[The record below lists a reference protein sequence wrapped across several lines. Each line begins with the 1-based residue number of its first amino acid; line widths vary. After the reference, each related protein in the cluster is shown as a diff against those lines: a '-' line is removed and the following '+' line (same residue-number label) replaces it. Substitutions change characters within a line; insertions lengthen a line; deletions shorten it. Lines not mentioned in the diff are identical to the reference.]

1 MAKTKTKT
9 GSKKKNMNERLK
21 SLKESLEKER
31 DRILQEM
38 KEKHSVDEIVAHGDL
53 VDQSN
58 DYSEREVLLGLAEHD
73 RNRLLSINEAL
84 SKIEEGTYGVC
95 AMCNEEI
102 PEARLIAMPTA
113 KYCIKCQSEA
123 ENYG

>member
-1 MAKTKTKT
+1 MVKELTM
-9 GSKKKNMNERLK
+9 KKSNKKRLAE
-21 SLKESLEKER
+21 LKEKLEQER
-31 DRILQEM
+31 DLLLQQIQDSHNV
-38 KEKHSVDEIVAHGDL
+38 KEIISHGDL

-58 DYSEREVLLGLAEHD
+58 DYSERENLLGLAEHD

-84 SKIEEGTYGVC
+84 SMIDDGTYGIC
-95 AMCNEEI
+95 AMCQEPI

-113 KYCIKCQSEA
+113 KHCIQCQTKA